1 MVDITASTVKELRDA
16 TNVSMMECKRALQES
31 EGDMQKATR
40 LLREKGIAVA
50 AKKSARVA
58 NQGLIVSLIKDNG
71 KTGSLVEVNCETDF
85 VARNSDFQAFAA
97 ELAEKAIHTDNALAE
112 EAKDNIIAR
121 IAKIGENIVVRRNI
135 RYTVQNSGMVASYI
149 HLGGKVGVL
158 LELGCEKDETT
169 QKDVFKELAKD
180 LTLHIAA
187 CNPKYIVSQDIPADE
202 IKAERE
208 IYAKQV
214 ENKPPQIIDKIVDG
228 KMHKFYAQVCI
239 MDQEFVKEQK
249 LSVKNLLSS
258 KEKELDDKLSIRRF
272 TRYQVGE

>member
-1 MVDITASTVKELRDA
+1 MADITASTVKELRDA

-31 EGDMQKATR
+31 EGDIQKATR

-50 AKKSARVA
+50 AKKSARIA
-58 NQGLIVSLIKDNG
+58 KQGLIVSLINDNG
-71 KTGSLVEVNCETDF
+71 KMGSLVEVNCETDF

-97 ELAEKAIHTDNALAE
+97 ELAEKAIHTDNTLAE
-112 EAKDNIIAR
+112 DEKDNIIAR
-121 IAKIGENIVVRRNI
+121 IVKIGENIVVRRNV
-135 RYTVQNSGMVASYI
+135 RYTVQNSGLVESYI

-158 LELGCEKDETT
+158 LEIGCEKDETT
-169 QKDVFKELAKD
+169 QKDTFKELAKD

-187 CNPKYIVSQDIPADE
+187 CSPKYIIPEDIPADE

-249 LSVKNLLSS
+249 ISVKDLLST
-258 KEKELDDKLSIRRF
+258 KEKELNDKLSIRRF
-272 TRYQVGE
+272 TRYQLGE